1 MINKYAMDLA
11 RQMGIELS
19 SVTLS
24 KGQAI
29 GYLDARI
36 LSLCA
41 QNRLVIETVHK
52 SELDSLYNGPGS
64 DSLELKVRSALVR
77 LTEVA

>member
-1 MINKYAMDLA
+1 MIKNYAKDLA

-24 KGQAI
+24 KGQAF
-29 GYLDARI
+29 GCLDAHL

-41 QNRLVIETVHK
+41 QNRLVIETVHE
-52 SELDSLYNGPGS
+52 SELDSLHNGPCC

-77 LTEVA
+77 LTEAA

>member
-1 MINKYAMDLA
+1 MIKKYTTDLA

-24 KGQAI
+24 KGHAF
-29 GYLDARI
+29 GCLDAHL

-41 QNRLVIETVHK
+41 QDRLVIEFVHK
-52 SELDSLYNGPGS
+52 YELDSLQNGPCS

-77 LTEVA
+77 LK